1 MAVIKGHGADAFT
14 RKPDPKY
21 RTVLF
26 YGPDRGVVKER
37 ARRLVET
44 LAGTADD
51 PFLIA
56 RLEDSA
62 LSDDPGLLI
71 DEARAIPMMGGPRI
85 VWVRSAGTGFTSAV
99 RAYVDDPAPEAWV
112 IAEAAELPP
121 SSKLRQTFEK
131 SDTFAAIPCYS
142 DTAKS
147 LDDVIDETLGQA
159 GLSIEPDAR
168 HRLTAALG
176 ADRGL
181 SRSEIDKLCLYCHG
195 ASVITIED
203 VDAVCGDVSSLG
215 VDDLLDHTFEGDLE
229 RSDAAFSRLIASGTA
244 VQQILGALFTH
255 LGRLRAIQAERS
267 GNLDSALSRLRP
279 PLHFSRKASIKK
291 QARLWSLED
300 LKRAAAANAEAE
312 FRSRGGDGLSE
323 VIVGRHLLS
332 LAHAARQKQ
341 RRA

>member
-1 MAVIKGHGADAFT
+1 MAVIKGQQADAFT
-14 RKPDPKY
+14 RKPNTKY

-44 LAGTADD
+44 VAGTVDD

-56 RLEDSA
+56 RLDDAA
-62 LSDDPGLLI
+62 LAEDPGRLS
-71 DEARAIPMMGGPRI
+71 DEARAIPMMGGPRV
-85 VWVRSAGTGFTSAV
+85 VWVRSAGTGFTTAV
-99 RAYVDDPAPEAWV
+99 RAYMDDPAPEAWV

-131 SDTFAAIPCYS
+131 SDTIAAVPCYA

-147 LDDVIDETLGQA
+147 LDDVIDEVLGRA
-159 GLSIEPDAR
+159 GLTIEPDAR

-195 ASVITIED
+195 ASVVTIED

-215 VDDLLDHTFEGDLE
+215 IDDLIDHTFEGDLE

-244 VQQILGALFTH
+244 VQQILGATFTH
-255 LGRLRAIQAERS
+255 LGRLRTIQAERS

-279 PLHFSRKASIKK
+279 PLHFSRKGSIKK
-291 QARLWSLED
+291 QARLWSLDD

-323 VIVGRHLLS
+323 VIVSRHLLA

-341 RRA
+341 RRL